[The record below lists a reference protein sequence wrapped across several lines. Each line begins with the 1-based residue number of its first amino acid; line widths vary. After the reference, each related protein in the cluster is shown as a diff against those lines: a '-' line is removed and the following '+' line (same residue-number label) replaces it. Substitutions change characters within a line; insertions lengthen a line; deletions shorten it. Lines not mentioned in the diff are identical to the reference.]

1 MTKIAIIVGSL
12 SQKSLHRHLAQQIQ
26 QFASADMS
34 CEYVE
39 IGDLP
44 LYTQDLDSQ
53 TIPSYERVRQQI
65 GSADAVLI
73 LSPEHNRSVPA
84 AVKNV
89 LDIATRPAGQNLWK
103 GKKVAVVTASPG
115 AYGGINSGLHLRQI
129 LQAVGADVLNAPEVY
144 LSRASFEIDERTQSF
159 LQKFADAFYQWA
171 RG

>member
-1 MTKIAIIVGSL
+1 MTKIAMIVGSL
-12 SQKSLHRHLAQQIQ
+12 SQKSINRHITQQLE
-26 QFASADMS
+26 QFAPTEVN

-53 TIPSYERVRQQI
+53 TIPAYDRVRQQI
-65 GSADAVLI
+65 SSADVVLI
-73 LSPEHNRSVPA
+73 VSPEHNRSVPA

-129 LQAVGADVLNAPEVY
+129 LQATGAEVLNAPEVY
-144 LSRASFEIDERTQSF
+144 LSRASLEIDERTQGF
-159 LQKFADAFYQWA
+159 LQKFADTFYQWA